1 MTAKRKISI
10 RYSCYFNFSRAGE
23 QFSPTHTIGYV
34 VSGAFELNDG
44 KTTQLYKKGDV
55 YFCKR
60 NSLLKYAKEP
70 PENGEFR
77 SISISFDEEFLRRIG
92 VEYNFSV
99 DNDFE
104 LVAFQSLPSNSIL
117 SHFMESLAP
126 YEQVFNE
133 ADTDDLLMVKQ
144 KEAILLLLQIKPEL
158 KNVLFN
164 FTDPGKIDLGDFMNQ
179 NFHFNVQLIR
189 FAYLTGRSLS
199 TFKRDF
205 EKQFNT
211 TPSRWLLKRR
221 LQEAYYLLEEKGRA
235 VTDIYLDLGFEDL
248 SHFSFAFKKQFGL
261 SPSEL
266 KKA

>member
-1 MTAKRKISI
+1 MTAKRNLSI
-10 RYSCYFNFSRAGE
+10 QYSCYFNFSRAGE
-23 QFSPTHTIGYV
+23 QFSPTHSMGYV
-34 VSGAFELNDG
+34 VSGAIELNDG

-70 PENGEFR
+70 PVNGEFR
-77 SISISFDEEFLRRIG
+77 SISISFDQQILRRIS
-92 VEYNFSV
+92 VEYNFSN
-99 DNDFE
+99 DTDFE
-104 LVAFQSLPSNSIL
+104 FLAFQTLPSNSIL

-126 YEQVFNE
+126 YEHVFSE
-133 ADTDDLLMVKQ
+133 AGTDDLLMVKQ
-144 KEAILLLLQIKPEL
+144 KEAILLLVQLKPEL
-158 KNVLFN
+158 KSVLFN
-164 FTDPGKIDLGDFMNQ
+164 FAEPGKIDLGDFMNQ

-205 EKQFNT
+205 EKKFST
-211 TPSRWLLKRR
+211 TPSRWLLNRR
-221 LQEAYYLLEEKGRA
+221 LQEAYYLLKEKGRA

-248 SHFSFAFKKQFGL
+248 SHFSFAFKKQYGL

-266 KKA
+266 KKI